1 MTAKQ
6 AILEMAQSLPDD
18 IDWEE
23 AHYQLFLRQRIE
35 ECKVAKAEGKVYTL
49 EEARAM
55 VPQWITKS
63 RS

>member
-6 AILEMAQSLPDD
+6 ALLEMAQSVPDD
-18 IDWEE
+18 IDLEE

-35 ECKVAKAEGKVYTL
+35 ECKTAQAFTI
-49 EEARAM
+49 EEARAR
-55 VPQWITKS
+55 VTQWITKS

>member
-6 AILEMAQSLPDD
+6 AILDMANSLPDD

-35 ECKVAKAEGKVYTL
+35 ECKTASSYTL
-49 EEARAM
+49 EEAKARVA
-55 VPQWITKS
+55 QWTTKS

>member
-6 AILEMAQSLPDD
+6 AILEMANSLPDD

-35 ECKVAKAEGKVYTL
+35 ECKTAKAFTL
-49 EEARAM
+49 EEAKARVA
-55 VPQWITKS
+55 QWTTKS